1 MLRRA
6 GIEYACVDVC
16 AVGQH
21 KEVGAGVI
29 VRRMLC
35 MTCRAV
41 GIHQLAACAALTRL
55 DGDVMMNDDGGDD
68 GMVMMVMNGG

>member
-1 MLRRA
+1 MRSGPA
-6 GIEYACVDVC
+6 
-16 AVGQH
+16 Q

-41 GIHQLAACAALTRL
+41 GIHRLAACAALTRL
-55 DGDVMMNDDGGDD
+55 DGDVMMNDDVVEIDVT
-68 GMVMMVMNGG
+68 MMMV